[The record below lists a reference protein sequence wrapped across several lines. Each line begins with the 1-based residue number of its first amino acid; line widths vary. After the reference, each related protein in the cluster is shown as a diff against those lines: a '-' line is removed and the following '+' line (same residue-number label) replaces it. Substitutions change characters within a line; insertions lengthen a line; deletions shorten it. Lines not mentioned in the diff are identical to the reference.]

1 MSKSRVIKD
10 KTINGFK
17 VNPIGVG
24 TWKMGGH
31 VTPSI
36 FKRNDQ
42 KEIDAISYSVEQ
54 GQNHIDTAELYG
66 AGKAEKLIAQAIK
79 GKKREELFIASKIW
93 SHHTKRKAVTRGV
106 KRILERLGTDHL
118 DMIYIHY
125 PWDGMEDYM
134 AGLSDVVDEGLSKGL
149 AVSNFD
155 LEQLKKAQ
163 ELSRHPILA
172 NQVLYSVHKRSV
184 VTEEFLAYCLE
195 LDIRIVAYTPV
206 EDIFKG
212 GVDNSLLEEL
222 AKKYDRSM
230 AQIAINWL
238 IMQENVVTIPKAT
251 SKEHID
257 DNLGALEFKLSQEDF
272 ERIAEKPLF

>member
-1 MSKSRVIKD
+1 M
-10 KTINGFK
+10 
-17 VNPIGVG
+17 
-24 TWKMGGH
+24 
-31 VTPSI
+31 
-36 FKRNDQ
+36 
-42 KEIDAISYSVEQ
+42 
-54 GQNHIDTAELYG
+54 
-66 AGKAEKLIAQAIK
+66 
-79 GKKREELFIASKIW
+79 
-93 SHHTKRKAVTRGV
+93 
-106 KRILERLGTDHL
+106 
-118 DMIYIHY
+118 
-125 PWDGMEDYM
+125 
-134 AGLSDVVDEGLSKGL
+134 
-149 AVSNFD
+149 
-155 LEQLKKAQ
+155 
-163 ELSRHPILA
+163 
-172 NQVLYSVHKRSV
+172 